1 MLNIMGKAAKEASR
15 ILAGLVPSQ
24 KNTLLRGIGASLLA
38 NAPAI
43 LSANAED
50 MQEARNQGL
59 APAMLD
65 RLLLTEQRLQ
75 ALAGDVCAVA
85 TLPDPVGQIMDGSI
99 LENGL
104 SLVRRRCPLGVV
116 GVIYEARP
124 NVTVDSAVLCL
135 KTGNAVILRGGKE
148 TLRTNKVL
156 VAAIR
161 QALEQEGL
169 PANAVQ
175 LIEDQNRELVTA
187 LLTLDRYVDMIIP
200 RGGSGLQEHCRKN
213 ATIPV
218 ILGGIGVC
226 HIFMDESA
234 DKKKALAVIEN
245 AKVQRPS
252 VCNSVETLL
261 IHEAIALEFLLDLSV
276 YLAPSEVT
284 FHACP
289 LALPI
294 LQAGPAKA
302 VPSNEEELSRE
313 WLTRDLNVC
322 IVSGLEEALAHI
334 RRYGS
339 GHSEAILTSNMAN
352 AERFVQEVD
361 ASSLYINA
369 STRFTDGGQFGL
381 GAEVAISTQKLH
393 ARGPMGLDA
402 LTTWKWIGQGDYLV
416 RS

>member
-1 MLNIMGKAAKEASR
+1 MLNTTGKAAKDASR
-15 ILAGLVPSQ
+15 ILAGLTPSR
-24 KNTLLRGIGASLLA
+24 KNTLLCNISSSLLA

-43 LSANAED
+43 LAANAED
-50 MQEARNQGL
+50 MEAARNQGIT
-59 APAMLD
+59 PAMLD
-65 RLLLTEQRLQ
+65 RLLLTKERLES
-75 ALAGDVCAVA
+75 LAGDVRAVA
-85 TLPDPVGQIMDGSI
+85 ALPDPVGQIIDGGL

-104 SLVRRRCPLGVV
+104 SLIRRRCPLGVI

-124 NVTVDSAVLCL
+124 NVTVDTAVLCL

-161 QALEQEGL
+161 QALEQQNL
-169 PANAVQ
+169 PTDAVQ

-187 LLTLDRYVDMIIP
+187 LLTLDSYVDMIIP

-234 DKKKALAVIEN
+234 DRQKALAVIEN
-245 AKVQRPS
+245 AKVQRPT

-261 IHEAIALEFLLDLSV
+261 VHEAIATEFLPDLSA
-276 YLAPSEVT
+276 YLAPSDVT

-294 LQAGPAKA
+294 LLAGPAKA
-302 VPSNEEELSRE
+302 VPGNEEELSRE
-313 WLTRDLNVC
+313 WLTRDLNVHV
-322 IVSGLEEALAHI
+322 VSGLDSALAHI

-339 GHSEAILTSNMAN
+339 GHSEAILTSNMDN

-402 LTTWKWIGQGDYLV
+402 LTTWKWIGKGEYLI
-416 RS
+416 R